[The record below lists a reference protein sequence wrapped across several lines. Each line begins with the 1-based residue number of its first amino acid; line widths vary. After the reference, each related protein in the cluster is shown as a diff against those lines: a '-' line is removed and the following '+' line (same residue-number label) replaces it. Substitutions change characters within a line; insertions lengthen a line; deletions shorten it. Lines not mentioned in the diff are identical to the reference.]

1 MLGWAFPPRGANP
14 LFEQYDALIFDMD
27 GTLVDSMPLHLDA
40 WQITSDEFQLA
51 FDRELVNSYGGIPTR
66 KIVAM
71 LAEQQGV
78 TIDVEAFTRRK
89 IALYLQH
96 ISEVSVFPTMA
107 ELVKAQYGKIPMGI
121 GTGAPRDQAQQIL
134 HTTGLAAFIP
144 VLVSADD
151 VQNHKPNPDTFL
163 KVAELLGVDP
173 HRCLVF
179 EDTEIGI
186 QAGKAAGMAT
196 MLATEGVL
204 KRV

>member
-1 MLGWAFPPRGANP
+1 M
-14 LFEQYDALIFDMD
+14 FEQYDALIFDMD

-151 VQNHKPNPDTFL
+151 VQNHNAQPRYLPQS
-163 KVAELLGVDP
+163 AELLGVDP

-186 QAGKAAGMAT
+186 
-196 MLATEGVL
+196 
-204 KRV
+204 

>member
-96 ISEVSVFPTMA
+96 IGEVSVFPTMA

-121 GTGAPRDQAQQIL
+121 GTGAPGTRRSRYCALPDWLPLSLSWSAPMMCKTISP
-134 HTTGLAAFIP
+134 TPIPSSKWPSCWGSIPIAAWCSKIP
-144 VLVSADD
+144 RSASRPARRRAWQPCWRQKVS
-151 VQNHKPNPDTFL
+151 
-163 KVAELLGVDP
+163 
-173 HRCLVF
+173 
-179 EDTEIGI
+179 
-186 QAGKAAGMAT
+186 
-196 MLATEGVL
+196 
-204 KRV
+204 